1 VNIFVSLQAVE
12 QSRRYDGLSSQCRA
26 VAGPTDL
33 AHFVRS
39 LPTPQHNPHHPSLRH
54 NFVAPLPPPPPET
67 PEGTGGAS
75 GEPLANV
82 SAALIFNKLSTCVH
96 VALMYRTDHS
106 LTSFLNLMLFVLC
119 NVLAVIHI
127 HQLMHITHFKVVS
140 KFVPS
145 YIFRQY
151 VAIFKDLNTKEYFN
165 CCLSVHVDNYTIIF
179 QQNTLVFYY

>member
-1 VNIFVSLQAVE
+1 MVNIFVSLQAVE

-39 LPTPQHNPHHPSLRH
+39 LPTPQHNPHHPSLHH

-82 SAALIFNKLSTCVH
+82 SAALIFNQLSTYVY
-96 VALMYRTDHS
+96 VALMYHTDHS
-106 LTSFLNLMLFVLC
+106 FTSFLNLMLFALR
-119 NVLAVIHI
+119 NVLAVAHI
-127 HQLMHITHFKVVS
+127 HQRTHITHFKVVPV
-140 KFVPS
+140 FVPF
-145 YIFRQY
+145 YMFRQ
-151 VAIFKDLNTKEYFN
+151 
-165 CCLSVHVDNYTIIF
+165 
-179 QQNTLVFYY
+179 

>member
-1 VNIFVSLQAVE
+1 MVSVFVSLQAVE

-67 PEGTGGAS
+67 PEGTGGPS

-82 SAALIFNKLSTCVH
+82 SAALIFNQLSIFVH
-96 VALMYRTDHS
+96 VALLYRTDHS
-106 LTSFLNLMLFVLC
+106 FTSFLNLMLSVLR
-119 NVLAVIHI
+119 NVLAVTHI
-127 HQLMHITHFKVVS
+127 HQRTHVTHVKVVP

-145 YIFRQY
+145 YMFRQ
-151 VAIFKDLNTKEYFN
+151 
-165 CCLSVHVDNYTIIF
+165 
-179 QQNTLVFYY
+179 

>member
-1 VNIFVSLQAVE
+1 MNIFVSLQAVE

-75 GEPLANV
+75 SEPLANV
-82 SAALIFNKLSTCVH
+82 SAALIFNQLSTCVY

-106 LTSFLNLMLFVLC
+106 FTSSLNMMLFVLR
-119 NVLAVIHI
+119 NVLAVTRI
-127 HQLMHITHFKVVS
+127 HQRRHIAHFKVVPE
-140 KFVPS
+140 FVPS
-145 YIFRQY
+145 YMFRQ
-151 VAIFKDLNTKEYFN
+151 
-165 CCLSVHVDNYTIIF
+165 
-179 QQNTLVFYY
+179 